1 MAQFDVYS
9 NPNKS
14 NRNLY
19 PFLVDI
25 QSPLIDELATRI
37 VLPLGKLSNFNKQ
50 AMKTL
55 TPVVDFEC
63 EELILLTPQIA
74 SVPAKILSKPV
85 GTMREF
91 GGEIIAALDFAIA
104 GV

>member
-1 MAQFDVYS
+1 MAQFDVYP

-14 NRNLY
+14 NQNLY

-25 QSPLIDELATRI
+25 QSPFIDELATRI
-37 VLPLGKLSNFNKQ
+37 VLPLGKLANFNNQ

-55 TPVVDFEC
+55 TPVVDFEGV
-63 EELILLTPQIA
+63 ELILLTPQIA
-74 SVPAKILSKPV
+74 SVPAKILSEPV

-91 GGEIIAALDFAIA
+91 RSEIIVALDFAVT